1 METDPHDGSQKC
13 AQDDSVSLVYALS
26 VALAAEYVIDQVNSN
41 LTTLAVPEIKYGN
54 IIFNLLFANYHES
67 TSKQSTVIFSCK

>member
-54 IIFNLLFANYHES
+54 IIFNLLFANYYEL
-67 TSKQSTVIFSCK
+67 TSQQSKIICICK